1 MNTGA
6 AIKQMGLLSGE
17 ETIDEWDTV
26 LLTNQRV
33 FVSSKPGRI
42 SSKWHE
48 ARLDECMEPKL
59 KNAGK
64 TNRKWLGY
72 RFLVIGSALIALQ
85 LIPYLFFGTNVL
97 NFLYKWIESLYFLVS
112 MLGVTAGIYLTLGSY
127 LNRPPHTSV
136 LISVPGSRDILAIF
150 DGWDSDEAREFVTK
164 YRRAKRAI

>member
-1 MNTGA
+1 MD
-6 AIKQMGLLSGE
+6 LLPGE
-17 ETIDEWDTV
+17 EMIDEWDTV

>member
-1 MNTGA
+1 MD
-6 AIKQMGLLSGE
+6 LLPGE
-17 ETIDEWDTV
+17 EMIDEWDTV
-26 LLTNQRV
+26 MLTNQRV

-42 SSKWHE
+42 SDRWHDMP
-48 ARLDECMEPKL
+48 LDECLEPKL

-64 TNRKWLGY
+64 TGRKWLGY
-72 RFLVIGSALIALQ
+72 RFLVVGSALIALQ
-85 LIPYLFFGTNVL
+85 LVPYLFFGTNVL

-136 LISVPGSRDILAIF
+136 LISVPGSKDILAIF
-150 DGWDSDEAREFVTK
+150 EGWDSEEARAFATK